1 MHLRHRTI
9 ECDSDSWSAKKNK
22 QISTNS
28 ESDTATNLQ
37 FRRSEIQNFFKIM
50 KKNFAT
56 KLFDACENLEDLSQS
71 EARALLYRAAL
82 LLNNSSSQQEIAI
95 LIDSVAAFM
104 DSYAEQEGVS
114 RDEAVNEALIRWALS
129 LNLVR
134 VEDLEAAMLQED
146 RSQ

>member
-1 MHLRHRTI
+1 
-9 ECDSDSWSAKKNK
+9 
-22 QISTNS
+22 
-28 ESDTATNLQ
+28 
-37 FRRSEIQNFFKIM
+37 M

-56 KLFDACENLEDLSQS
+56 KLFDACEKLEDLSQS

>member
-1 MHLRHRTI
+1 
-9 ECDSDSWSAKKNK
+9 
-22 QISTNS
+22 
-28 ESDTATNLQ
+28 
-37 FRRSEIQNFFKIM
+37 M

-56 KLFDACENLEDLSQS
+56 KLFDVCENFEDLSQS